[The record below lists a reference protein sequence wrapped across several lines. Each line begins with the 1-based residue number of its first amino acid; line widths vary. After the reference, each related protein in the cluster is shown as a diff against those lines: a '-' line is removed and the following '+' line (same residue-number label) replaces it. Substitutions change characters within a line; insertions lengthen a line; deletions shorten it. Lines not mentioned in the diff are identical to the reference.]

1 MKLNFKMNIFKSY
14 SFKDD
19 VDCELSYH
27 IESNRIP
34 EIISGWEDAGYV
46 VRMETPMYYEGD
58 SLCAVT

>member
-1 MKLNFKMNIFKSY
+1 MKIDFKVNIFKSF

-34 EIISGWEDAGYV
+34 DIISGWEDAGYV
-46 VRMETPMYYEGD
+46 VRMETPMYYEGG